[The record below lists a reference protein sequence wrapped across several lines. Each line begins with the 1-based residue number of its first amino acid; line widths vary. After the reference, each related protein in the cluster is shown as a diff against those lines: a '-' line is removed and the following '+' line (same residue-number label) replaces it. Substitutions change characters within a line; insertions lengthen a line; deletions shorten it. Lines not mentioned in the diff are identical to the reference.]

1 VNQQQVDSPKQSCQR
16 WTTGP
21 RAWQG
26 GFTLIELLVV
36 VAIIAILVALLL
48 PALAGARRAAR
59 LTACSA
65 NLRQIGIGLITYA
78 DDYKGVLPRMNV
90 SISRRPSDGRF
101 TVLRYDDLHII
112 GGSIM
117 NAMVNGYGWPEHP
130 KPGEANRWET
140 PILKCPVAV
149 PVNDNLASTSPAYG
163 IYRDR
168 LNRDPGTTD
177 YTFVI
182 GTTQRGP
189 IVPGVN
195 PAVALYRA
203 RPGRAVPALAE
214 IHNNQPD
221 AVIAADTVVYYA
233 EGGWVAAAHSTTESR
248 MTEGLPENFFGVLK
262 PGNRLSVDGSVQTI
276 PPYQMGWN
284 NEAPGITFEQSRI
297 SRPTTITLPQKF
309 HFW

>member
-1 VNQQQVDSPKQSCQR
+1 MMQHQDSPNHPCSGSEHFAPGCR
-16 WTTGP
+16 
-21 RAWQG
+21 R

-59 LTACSA
+59 LTACSV
-65 NLRQIGIGLITYA
+65 NLRQIGIGLTTYA
-78 DDYKGVLPRMNV
+78 DDYKGVMPRMNV

-101 TVLRYDDLHII
+101 IVIRYDDLHII

-149 PVNDNLASTSPAYG
+149 PVNDNLPSTAPAYG

-189 IVPGVN
+189 IVTGVN
-195 PAVALYRA
+195 PANPLYRA

-233 EGGWVAAAHSTTESR
+233 GGGWVAAAHTTTESR

-262 PGNRLSVDGSVQTI
+262 PGNRLSVDGSVRTI
-276 PPYQMGWN
+276 PPAEMGWN
-284 NEAPGITFEQSRI
+284 NEAPGITFDLSRI
-297 SRPTTITLPQKF
+297 SRPTTVTLPQKF

>member
-1 VNQQQVDSPKQSCQR
+1 
-16 WTTGP
+16 
-21 RAWQG
+21 
-26 GFTLIELLVV
+26 VV

-48 PALAGARRAAR
+48 PALASARNAAR

-78 DDYKGVLPRMNV
+78 DDFKGVMPRVNV

-101 TVLRYDDLHII
+101 IVLRYDDLHII
-112 GGSIM
+112 GSSIM
-117 NAMVNGYGWPEHP
+117 NSMVNGYGWNEHP
-130 KPGEANRWET
+130 KPGAENRWET

-149 PVNDNLASTSPAYG
+149 PVNDNIPVTAPAYG

-168 LNRDPGTTD
+168 LNRDPGTSD

-182 GTTQRGP
+182 GVTQRGP
-189 IVPGVN
+189 IVTGVN
-195 PAVALYRA
+195 PASPLYRA

-214 IHNNQPD
+214 IHNNQSD

-233 EGGWVAAAHSTTESR
+233 GSEWVAAAHATTESR
-248 MTEGLPENFFGVLK
+248 MTQSLPENFFGILK
-262 PGNRLSVDGSVQTI
+262 PGNRLSVDGAVQTI

-284 NEAPGITFEQSRI
+284 NESPALNFEQSRI